1 MDKLNKLFE
10 PSRQVGS
17 DKKYRHIVKD
27 QMIQGD
33 ELEVN
38 GVRRSFWSNPNGTH
52 SCHMWNVD
60 KGKVIEQLTVDSF
73 GGEDL
78 QAFQLRTQDILWG
91 V

>member
-1 MDKLNKLFE
+1 MNKLSENFT
-10 PSRQVGS
+10 PSRTSRGN
-17 DKKYRHIVKD
+17 RHIVKD

-52 SCHMWNVD
+52 SCHMWNVSQ
-60 KGKVIEQLTVDSF
+60 GKVIDQVTVDSLED
-73 GGEDL
+73 EDL

>member
-1 MDKLNKLFE
+1 MDKLNQLFE
-10 PSRQVGS
+10 PSNQVGS

-27 QMIQGD
+27 QIIQGD

-52 SCHMWNVD
+52 SCHMWNVSQ
-60 KGKVIEQLTVDSF
+60 GKVIDQVTVDSLE
-73 GGEDL
+73 GEDL

>member
-1 MDKLNKLFE
+1 
-10 PSRQVGS
+10 
-17 DKKYRHIVKD
+17 
-27 QMIQGD
+27 MIQGD

-60 KGKVIEQLTVDSF
+60 KGKVIDQLTVDSF
-73 GGEDL
+73 DGEDL
-78 QAFQLRTQDILWG
+78 QEFQLRTQEILWG

>member
-1 MDKLNKLFE
+1 MDKLNQLFE
-10 PSRQVGS
+10 PSNQVGS

-27 QMIQGD
+27 QIIQGD
-33 ELEVN
+33 EMEVN

-73 GGEDL
+73 DGEDL